1 MKNRRVNI
9 DRDVQS
15 RKNIAAARPIPPRR
29 EEPKPAQ
36 PPKDE
41 SKEESKEE
49 AETQAP
55 SESTSKPKRSG
66 RQTQGNT

>member
-15 RKNIAAARPIPPRR
+15 RKNIAAARPIPPRK

-41 SKEESKEE
+41 PKEESKEE
-49 AETQAP
+49 AETQAASDP
-55 SESTSKPKRSG
+55 VPKSKRSG
-66 RQTQGNT
+66 RQTQGNA